1 MPMQR
6 TWSISALLAVC
17 FFATVALVPAQ
28 NPIEAPPLP
37 VMKAINPTVATVGQL
52 VTITGDNLGKRLA
65 AVYLTDGK
73 NDFKLTLLEKS
84 ETTLKVKIPAGT
96 PQGHFR
102 LMALTSDD
110 PGLFVEQPP
119 CLDVVAIPTGD

>member
-6 TWSISALLAVC
+6 TWSISALLAIC

-28 NPIEAPPLP
+28 QPEGPPLP
-37 VMKAINPTVATVGQL
+37 VMQAVDPTTTTVGQV
-52 VTITGDNLGKRLA
+52 VTITGANLGKRLA

-84 ETTLKVKIPAGT
+84 ETTLKVKIPVGT
-96 PQGHFR
+96 PHGHFR

-119 CLDVVAIPTGD
+119 CLDVIGIPTGD